1 MKREGTINIKGNSSK
16 IITTINYLLLTLFGF
31 IFLTPFLWML
41 ATSVKPPKEIFNIPP
56 KWFGSFF
63 EWSNYAQAWEYF
75 PFARFY
81 LNNIFVSTT
90 SVFLVLLTSSLAA
103 YAFARLQFRGR
114 DTLFLLYLGTL
125 MIPGQVTIVPLFI
138 LMKYLNWIDTYQA
151 LILPG
156 SFTAFGTFL
165 LRQFFLS
172 IPFELEDAARIDGCT
187 RFGIYWRII
196 LPLSGPAL
204 ATLSIFTLISQWN
217 NFLWPLIVTN
227 SDSMKTLPLGIAMF
241 QTQNGTQWHLMM
253 AASAI
258 AIIPTLLLFI
268 FLQKHFIKGIT
279 LSGMGGR

>member
-1 MKREGTINIKGNSSK
+1 MKSDERK
-16 IITTINYLLLTLFGF
+16 ISTSFVTLINYFLLSLCGFLF
-31 IFLTPFLWML
+31 LVPFLWML
-41 ATSVKPPKEIFNIPP
+41 ATSVKPPNEIFSIPP
-56 KWFGSFF
+56 EWFGSFLQW
-63 EWSNYAQAWEYF
+63 ENYAEAWEYF

-81 LNNIFVSTT
+81 LNNIIVSVST
-90 SVFLVLLTSSLAA
+90 VVLVLVTSSLAA
-103 YAFARLQFRGR
+103 YAFARMKFRGR

-138 LMKYLNWIDTYQA
+138 LMEYFGWVNTYQA

-156 SFTAFGTFL
+156 AFTAFGTFL

-172 IPFELEDAARIDGCT
+172 IPFELEDAARIDGCS
-187 RFGIYWRII
+187 RFGMYWRII

-204 ATLSIFTLISQWN
+204 AALAIFTFIQQWN
-217 NFLWPLIVTN
+217 NFLWPLIITN
-227 SDSMKTLPLGIAMF
+227 TDNMKTLPLGIAMF

-258 AIIPTLLLFI
+258 AIVPTLLIFI
-268 FLQKHFIKGIT
+268 FAQKYFIKGIT

>member
-1 MKREGTINIKGNSSK
+1 MTSGERNVSFRFVTV
-16 IITTINYLLLTLFGF
+16 INYLLLSLCGFLF
-31 IFLTPFLWML
+31 LVPFLWML
-41 ATSVKPPKEIFNIPP
+41 ATSVKPPNEIFTIPP
-56 KWFGSFF
+56 EWFGSFF
-63 EWSNYAQAWEYF
+63 RWENYAAAWDYF

-81 LNNIFVSTT
+81 LNNVIVSVST
-90 SVFLVLLTSSLAA
+90 VVLVLVTSSLAA
-103 YAFARLQFRGR
+103 YAFARMKFRGR

-125 MIPGQVTIVPLFI
+125 MIPGQVTIVPLFM
-138 LMKYLNWIDTYQA
+138 LMNYFDWVNTYQA

-172 IPFELEDAARIDGCT
+172 IPFELEDAARIDGCS
-187 RFGIYWRII
+187 RFGMYWRII

-204 ATLSIFTLISQWN
+204 AALAIFTFIQQWN
-217 NFLWPLIVTN
+217 NFLWPLIITN
-227 SDSMKTLPLGIAMF
+227 TDNMKTLPLGIAMF

-258 AIIPTLLLFI
+258 AIVPTLLVFI
-268 FLQKHFIKGIT
+268 FAQKYFIKGIT

>member
-1 MKREGTINIKGNSSK
+1 MEDKTSNLKASSDK
-16 IITTINYLLLTLFGF
+16 VFPVLNYIILLLLGLM
-31 IFLTPFLWML
+31 FLVPFLWML
-41 ATSVKPPKEIFNIPP
+41 STSVKPSNEIFTIPP
-56 KWFGSFF
+56 KWFGNRLQ
-63 EWSNYAQAWEYF
+63 WSNYKEAWEYF

-81 LNNIFVSTT
+81 LNNIIVSVS
-90 SVFLVLLTSSLAA
+90 SVLLVLFTSSLAA
-103 YAFARLQFRGR
+103 YAFARMQFRGR
-114 DTLFLLYLGTL
+114 DILFLLYLGTL

-138 LMKYLNWIDTYQA
+138 LMKYLNWVDTYQA

-172 IPFELEDAARIDGCT
+172 IPFELEDAARIDGCS
-187 RFGIYWRII
+187 RFGMYWRII

-204 ATLSIFTLISQWN
+204 ATLAIFTFIQQWN

-258 AIIPTLLLFI
+258 AIVPTLILFI
-268 FLQKHFIKGIT
+268 FAQKYFVKGIT

>member
-1 MKREGTINIKGNSSK
+1 MG
-16 IITTINYLLLTLFGF
+16 
-31 IFLTPFLWML
+31 
-41 ATSVKPPKEIFNIPP
+41 
-56 KWFGSFF
+56 
-63 EWSNYAQAWEYF
+63 
-75 PFARFY
+75 
-81 LNNIFVSTT
+81 
-90 SVFLVLLTSSLAA
+90 SSLAA
-103 YAFARLQFRGR
+103 YAFARMQFRGR
-114 DTLFLLYLGTL
+114 DILFLLYLGTL

-138 LMKYLNWIDTYQA
+138 LMKYLNWVDTYQA

-172 IPFELEDAARIDGCT
+172 IPFELEDAARIDGCS
-187 RFGIYWRII
+187 RFGMYWRII

-204 ATLSIFTLISQWN
+204 ATLAIFTFIQQWN

-258 AIIPTLLLFI
+258 AIVPTLILFI
-268 FLQKHFIKGIT
+268 FAQKYFVKGIT

>member
-1 MKREGTINIKGNSSK
+1 MENRDTKANTTLSK
-16 IITTINYLLLTLFGF
+16 TLPILNYILLLMVGS
-31 IFLTPFLWML
+31 IFLIPFLWML
-41 ATSVKPPKEIFNIPP
+41 ATSVKPPNEIFSIPP
-56 KWFGSFF
+56 KWFGNKF
-63 EWSNYAQAWEYF
+63 EWRNYAEAWEYF
-75 PFARFY
+75 PFLRFY
-81 LNNIFVSTT
+81 LNNIIISVT

-103 YAFARLQFRGR
+103 YAFARMQFRGR

-125 MIPGQVTIVPLFI
+125 MIPGQVTIVPLFM
-138 LMKYLNWIDTYQA
+138 LMKYLNWVDTYQA

-172 IPFELEDAARIDGCT
+172 IPFELEDAARIDGCS
-187 RFGIYWRII
+187 RLGMYWRII

-204 ATLSIFTLISQWN
+204 VTLAIFTFISQWN

-227 SDSMKTLPLGIAMF
+227 SDTMKTLPLGIAMF

-258 AIIPTLLLFI
+258 AIIPILILFI
-268 FLQKHFIKGIT
+268 FAQKYFIKGIT